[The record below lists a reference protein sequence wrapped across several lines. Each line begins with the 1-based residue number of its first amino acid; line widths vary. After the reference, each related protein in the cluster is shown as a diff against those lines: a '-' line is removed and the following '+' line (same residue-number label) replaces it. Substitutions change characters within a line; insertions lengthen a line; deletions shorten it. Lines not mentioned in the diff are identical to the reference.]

1 MVHNILINESYER
14 RFLMSGLSTILAYV
28 NKIRID
34 NLELQGDILQE
45 QLNSIINLNDLVY
58 ENIGDD
64 DPDSYWSGDL
74 SDLHIDG
81 GTF

>member
-1 MVHNILINESYER
+1 
-14 RFLMSGLSTILAYV
+14 MSGLSTILAYV